1 MASLAPVASPPL
13 PQSTIIGQGSLPNL
27 SAIIS
32 DTTGTYSAAQKATA
46 TQQQTQRE
54 YEAFGKLQAGGA
66 VLGDY
71 RAYYNGF
78 INYVNQ
84 LSPAE
89 AALPKYADTKAAVE
103 KALASA
109 NQAAA
114 APALQVNPQVQALFA
129 SAQVAPAGPPP
140 LIGEASILP
149 TSTLLQALGSLNEIY
164 IYEKSGQSISRTALG
179 LPELTTLGQTK
190 GLLPALA

>member
-1 MASLAPVASPPL
+1 MSVSALGPAPA
-13 PQSTIIGQGSLPNL
+13 PQSTIGDPSLPNL
-27 SAIIS
+27 SAIIG
-32 DTTGTYSAAQKATA
+32 DTTGAYTAAQKATA

-71 RAYYNGF
+71 RAYYRAF
-78 INYVNQ
+78 INYVDQ

-89 AALPKYADTKAAVE
+89 AALPKYAATKASVE
-103 KALASA
+103 KALAAA
-109 NQAAA
+109 NQAAQA
-114 APALQVNPQVQALFA
+114 KTQQVDPRVQTLFA
-129 SAQVAPAGPPP
+129 SAQIAPAGPPP

-149 TSTLLQALGSLNEIY
+149 TPTLLQALGSLNEIY
-164 IYEKSGQSISRTALG
+164 IYEKSGKSVSRTALG

-190 GLLPALA
+190 GLLPTHA